1 MLVYVKEACTLY
13 KQQFLRLLLIGVTVI
28 LPIQVI
34 YTFTINYI
42 AGPFKLFGIPLWTS
56 FFQSVF
62 MLMSI
67 FIMILPIIS
76 IVVQDTRQEKV
87 KIGSIYGDFIKNAF
101 FIYMISIP
109 FAIVTTLGFLL
120 FIIPGIFLLVLFMGI
135 PFVKAIDDD
144 PFKVVIKQAY
154 LFGKQNFM
162 LLSGL
167 LITFAIVDFV
177 LSYLF
182 SFIAIV
188 FTEQM
193 AIVNWTLLL
202 INMFLIPLYII
213 TVTKIYLSWNGE
225 ADSIKETDYIQQLAK
240 YN

>member
-1 MLVYVKEACTLY
+1 
-13 KQQFLRLLLIGVTVI
+13 
-28 LPIQVI
+28 
-34 YTFTINYI
+34 
-42 AGPFKLFGIPLWTS
+42 
-56 FFQSVF
+56 
-62 MLMSI
+62 
-67 FIMILPIIS
+67 MILPIIS
-76 IVVQDTRQEKV
+76 IVVQDTRHENV
-87 KIGSIYGDFIKNAF
+87 KIGPIYGDFFKNAF
-101 FIYMISIP
+101 FIYMLSIL

-135 PFVKAIDDD
+135 PFVKVIDND
-144 PFKVVIKQAY
+144 PFEVVIKQAY

-162 LLSGL
+162 LLSSL

-177 LSYLF
+177 FTYLF

-202 INMFLIPLYII
+202 INMFLLPLYII

-225 ADSIKETDYIQQLAK
+225 ADSIKEADYIQQLAK
-240 YN
+240 YH